1 MDLREPTRSEAGMIA
16 AWERHPDNE
25 PFIVAWDEEQHVAAF
40 GDPDLRYFILD
51 DGGLPVGFVLL
62 AGLAG
67 GNGAVE
73 FRRIVVMEKGRGYG
87 RSAVEAIKQYCF
99 EVLGVHRLW
108 LDVFE
113 ENIRAQSLY
122 QSAGFVKEG
131 VLRECVRRED
141 GFHSLV
147 VMSMLDSEHASDLPE
162 SVS

>member
-1 MDLREPTRSEAGMIA
+1 MDLREPSRSEAGMIA
-16 AWERHPDNE
+16 GWERHPDNE
-25 PFIVAWDEEQHVAAF
+25 RFIIAGDEAQHVTALE
-40 GDPDLRYFILD
+40 DPDLRYFILD
-51 DGGLPVGFVLL
+51 DRGLPVGFVLL

-87 RSAVEAIKQYCF
+87 RAAVKAVKQYCF
-99 EVLGVHRLW
+99 EVLHVHRLW
-108 LDVFE
+108 LDVLE
-113 ENIRAQSLY
+113 ENIRARSLY
-122 QSAGFVKEG
+122 ESAGFVREG

-147 VMSMLDSEHASDLPE
+147 VMSMLDSEYVSDRPE